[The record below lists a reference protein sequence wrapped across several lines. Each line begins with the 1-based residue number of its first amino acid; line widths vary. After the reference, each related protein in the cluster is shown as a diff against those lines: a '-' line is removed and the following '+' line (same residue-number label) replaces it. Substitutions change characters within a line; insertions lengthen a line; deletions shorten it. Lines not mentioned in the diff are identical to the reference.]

1 MLACLV
7 SMANKYDHLCKS
19 SDAVFRRITGLK
31 RETFTKVVDILESE
45 YHRRMSKGGRPKK
58 LSIAEMLLAT
68 LEYLREYRT
77 YLHIGKSYGISES
90 AAYKT
95 IRWVEDTLV
104 RHPDFS
110 LPGRKALKKSEMSY
124 EVILVDVTETPI
136 ERPKKNNA
144 ITTLEKRR
152 GTLLKASL

>member
-1 MLACLV
+1 MM
-7 SMANKYDHLCKS
+7 SKYNYLQKS
-19 SDAVFRRITGLK
+19 SDALFRRITGLK
-31 RETFTKVVDILESE
+31 RETFVKLVDILELE
-45 YHRRMSKGGRPKK
+45 YQKRMSKGGRPKK

-77 YLHIGKSYGISES
+77 YLHIGNSYGISES

-110 LPGRKALKKSEMSY
+110 LPGRKALKKSDMLY

-136 ERPKKNNA
+136 ERPKKNKDV
-144 ITTLEKRR
+144 ITLAKRR
-152 GTLLKASL
+152 STPLRASL